1 MNTKL
6 WFVVPCYNEEAVLA
20 DTAERL
26 RDKYMRLLEAGMITS
41 DSRIV
46 FIDDGSKDRT
56 WEIISALH
64 GESDI
69 FSGIKLAHNRGHQNA
84 LMAGMMYAKDKCDCM
99 ISLDA
104 DLQDDIEIIDEFLR
118 RYENGAQIVYG
129 VRNNREKDSRFK
141 RGTAGLFYKI
151 MNALGAE
158 TIQNH
163 ADYRLMSNKA
173 LEALEGY
180 KEVNLFLRGI
190 VPLIGLKTETV
201 YYERKERMAGETK
214 YPLRKMI
221 SFALDGV
228 TSFSVKPLRII
239 SLLGIICSVLSIGGL
254 IYALSSY
261 IFGFTVPGWTA
272 IVCSIWLL
280 GGIQLL
286 CLGVVGEYI
295 GKVFTEVKQRPRYFV
310 EDVLE

>member
-6 WFVVPCYNEEAVLA
+6 WFIVPCYNEEEVVE
-20 DTAERL
+20 DTAKRL
-26 RDKYMRLLEAGMITS
+26 KDKYMRLLEKGMIS
-41 DSRIV
+41 SESRII

-56 WEIISALH
+56 WEIIKALH
-64 GESDI
+64 EENAI
-69 FSGIKLAHNRGHQNA
+69 FIGVKLAHNRGHQNA
-84 LMAGMMYAKDKCDCM
+84 LMAGMMYAKDRCDCI

-104 DLQDDIEIIDEFLR
+104 DLQDDIEVVDEFIDK
-118 RYENGAQIVYG
+118 YKSGTHIVYG
-129 VRNNREKDSRFK
+129 VRHNRGKDSMFK

-180 KEVNLFLRGI
+180 KEVNLFLRGV

-201 YYERKERMAGETK
+201 YYERKERMAGKTK
-214 YPLRKMI
+214 YPLKRMI
-221 SFALDGV
+221 SFALDGI

-239 SLLGIICSVLSIGGL
+239 SLLGMLCSILSVGGL

-261 IFGFTVPGWTA
+261 IFGYTVPGWTA

-295 GKVFTEVKQRPRYFV
+295 GKIFSEVKQRPRFFV
-310 EDVLE
+310 EDILE